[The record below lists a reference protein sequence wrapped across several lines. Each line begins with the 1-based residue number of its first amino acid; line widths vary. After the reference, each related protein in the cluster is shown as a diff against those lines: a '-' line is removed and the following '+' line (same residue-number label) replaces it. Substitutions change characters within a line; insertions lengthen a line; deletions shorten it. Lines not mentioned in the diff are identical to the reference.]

1 MSESMA
7 DFEKEIDESLKTLN
21 VVENEGEATEEETGF
36 NAWDKVQQYLED
48 GTVLTLKVGG
58 IVNKG
63 VIVYVDGLRG
73 FIPASHLEIG
83 YVEDTNPYLGK
94 TVEAKVITADPE
106 KNRLVLSVKEVL
118 YDKKRAEKEARI
130 NAIEAGAVL
139 TGKVESLM
147 PYGAFVDLGGIDGMV
162 HISELSWKRIKHP
175 SEVVSVGDTLEVYI
189 KDLDREANRISLGFK
204 KAEDNPWEIFKANYK
219 VGDVVKATIV
229 SITNFGAFAQIIDGV
244 DGLIHISQIADRKVE
259 NVKDVLSVGDVVDV
273 KIIDIDTESK
283 RISISIRALL
293 EDQADDDAAEDDA
306 E

>member
-7 DFEKEIDESLKTLN
+7 DFKKEIDESLKTLN
-21 VVENEGEATEEETGF
+21 VVENEGEAPEEETGF

-48 GTVLTLKVGG
+48 GTVLSLKIGG

-147 PYGAFVDLGGIDGMV
+147 PYGAFIDLGDD
-162 HISELSWKRIKHP
+162 IS
-175 SEVVSVGDTLEVYI
+175 
-189 KDLDREANRISLGFK
+189 
-204 KAEDNPWEIFKANYK
+204 
-219 VGDVVKATIV
+219 
-229 SITNFGAFAQIIDGV
+229 
-244 DGLIHISQIADRKVE
+244 GLVHISQITQKRIESPAEVLKVGQEVNVKVLKVE
-259 NVKDVLSVGDVVDV
+259 NGKISLSMKALQEEMVDTAGV
-273 KIIDIDTESK
+273 AEEELEKYTDTESTGT
-283 RISISIRALL
+283 SLGSLL
-293 EDQADDDAAEDDA
+293 AGFHFDA
-306 E
+306 

>member
-21 VVENEGEATEEETGF
+21 VVENEGESTEEETGF

-94 TVEAKVITADPE
+94 TVEAKVITAEPE

-147 PYGAFVDLGGIDGMV
+147 PYGAFVDLGND
-162 HISELSWKRIKHP
+162 IS
-175 SEVVSVGDTLEVYI
+175 
-189 KDLDREANRISLGFK
+189 
-204 KAEDNPWEIFKANYK
+204 
-219 VGDVVKATIV
+219 
-229 SITNFGAFAQIIDGV
+229 
-244 DGLIHISQIADRKVE
+244 GLVHISQIAQKRIESPAEVLKVE
-259 NVKDVLSVGDVVDV
+259 NGKISLSMKALEEVASEEEDTSGEEVVSYKDEGDA
-273 KIIDIDTESK
+273 TTGLG
-283 RISISIRALL
+283 ALL
-293 EDQADDDAAEDDA
+293 AGLKL
-306 E
+306 

>member
-21 VVENEGEATEEETGF
+21 VVENEGESTEEETGF

-94 TVEAKVITADPE
+94 TVEAKVITAEPE

-147 PYGAFVDLGGIDGMV
+147 PYGAFVDLGNDISGLV
-162 HISELSWKRIKHP
+162 HISQVSNKFIKHP
-175 SEVVSVGDTLEVYI
+175 SEVV
-189 KDLDREANRISLGFK
+189 A
-204 KAEDNPWEIFKANYK
+204 
-219 VGDVVKATIV
+219 VGDVVKVAVLDVDQKRGRLSLTMK
-229 SITNFGAFAQIIDGV
+229 GV
-244 DGLIHISQIADRKVE
+244 K
-259 NVKDVLSVGDVVDV
+259 
-273 KIIDIDTESK
+273 
-283 RISISIRALL
+283 
-293 EDQADDDAAEDDA
+293 
-306 E
+306 

>member
-21 VVENEGEATEEETGF
+21 VVENEGEAPEEETGF

-48 GTVLTLKVGG
+48 GTVLSLKIGG

-118 YDKKRAEKEARI
+118 YDKKRAEKEQRI

-147 PYGAFVDLGGIDGMV
+147 PYGAFIEFLPGKDGLL
-162 HISELSWKRIKHP
+162 HISEIDWKRLETVEEVGIK
-175 SEVVSVGDTLEVYI
+175 EGD
-189 KDLDREANRISLGFK
+189 
-204 KAEDNPWEIFKANYK
+204 EI
-219 VGDVVKATIV
+219 
-229 SITNFGAFAQIIDGV
+229 
-244 DGLIHISQIADRKVE
+244 
-259 NVKDVLSVGDVVDV
+259 DV
-273 KIIDIDTESK
+273 KLMDIDPKTGKFKLSRK
-283 RISISIRALL
+283 ALL
-293 EDQADDDAAEDDA
+293 PRPPKVDKEK
-306 E
+306 

>member
-94 TVEAKVITADPE
+94 TVEAKVIKADPE

-147 PYGAFVDLGGIDGMV
+147 PYGAFVDLGNDISGLV
-162 HISELSWKRIKHP
+162 HISQVSNKFIKHP
-175 SEVVSVGDTLEVYI
+175 SEVV
-189 KDLDREANRISLGFK
+189 A
-204 KAEDNPWEIFKANYK
+204 
-219 VGDVVKATIV
+219 VGDVVKVAV
-229 SITNFGAFAQIIDGV
+229 LDV
-244 DGLIHISQIADRKVE
+244 DQKRGR
-259 NVKDVLSVGDVVDV
+259 LSLTMKGI
-273 KIIDIDTESK
+273 K
-283 RISISIRALL
+283 
-293 EDQADDDAAEDDA
+293 
-306 E
+306 

>member
-147 PYGAFVDLGGIDGMV
+147 PYGA
-162 HISELSWKRIKHP
+162 S
-175 SEVVSVGDTLEVYI
+175 
-189 KDLDREANRISLGFK
+189 
-204 KAEDNPWEIFKANYK
+204 
-219 VGDVVKATIV
+219 
-229 SITNFGAFAQIIDGV
+229 
-244 DGLIHISQIADRKVE
+244 GLVHISQIAQKRIESPAEVLKTGQEVNVKVLKVE
-259 NVKDVLSVGDVVDV
+259 NGKISLSMKALEEVAPEEEDTSGEEVVSYKDEGDA
-273 KIIDIDTESK
+273 TTGLG
-283 RISISIRALL
+283 ALL
-293 EDQADDDAAEDDA
+293 AGLKL
-306 E
+306 

>member
-7 DFEKEIDESLKTLN
+7 DFKKEIDESLKTLN
-21 VVENEGEATEEETGF
+21 VVENEGEAPEEETGF

-48 GTVLTLKVGG
+48 GTVLSLKIGG

-139 TGKVESLM
+139 TGN
-147 PYGAFVDLGGIDGMV
+147 D
-162 HISELSWKRIKHP
+162 IS
-175 SEVVSVGDTLEVYI
+175 
-189 KDLDREANRISLGFK
+189 
-204 KAEDNPWEIFKANYK
+204 
-219 VGDVVKATIV
+219 
-229 SITNFGAFAQIIDGV
+229 
-244 DGLIHISQIADRKVE
+244 GLVHISQIAQKRIESPAEVLKVGQEVNVKVLKVE
-259 NVKDVLSVGDVVDV
+259 NGKISLSMKALEEVAPEEDTNGEETVSYKDEGDA
-273 KIIDIDTESK
+273 TTGLGS
-283 RISISIRALL
+283 LL
-293 EDQADDDAAEDDA
+293 AGLKL
-306 E
+306 

>member
-21 VVENEGEATEEETGF
+21 VVENEGEAPEEETGF

-48 GTVLTLKVGG
+48 GTVLSLK
-58 IVNKG
+58 IG

-118 YDKKRAEKEARI
+118 YDKKRAEKEQRI

-147 PYGAFVDLGGIDGMV
+147 PYGAFIDLGDD
-162 HISELSWKRIKHP
+162 IS
-175 SEVVSVGDTLEVYI
+175 
-189 KDLDREANRISLGFK
+189 
-204 KAEDNPWEIFKANYK
+204 
-219 VGDVVKATIV
+219 
-229 SITNFGAFAQIIDGV
+229 
-244 DGLIHISQIADRKVE
+244 GLVHISQIAQKRIESPAEVLKVGQEVNVKVLKVE
-259 NVKDVLSVGDVVDV
+259 NGKISLSMKALEEVAPEEDTNGEETVSYKDEGDA
-273 KIIDIDTESK
+273 TTGLG
-283 RISISIRALL
+283 ALL
-293 EDQADDDAAEDDA
+293 AGLKL
-306 E
+306 

>member
-21 VVENEGEATEEETGF
+21 VVENEGESTEEETGF

-94 TVEAKVITADPE
+94 TVEAKVITAEPE

-147 PYGAFVDLGGIDGMV
+147 PYGAFVDLGND
-162 HISELSWKRIKHP
+162 IS
-175 SEVVSVGDTLEVYI
+175 
-189 KDLDREANRISLGFK
+189 
-204 KAEDNPWEIFKANYK
+204 
-219 VGDVVKATIV
+219 
-229 SITNFGAFAQIIDGV
+229 
-244 DGLIHISQIADRKVE
+244 GLVHISQIAQKRIESPAEVLKAGQEV
-259 NVKDVLSVGDVVDV
+259 NVKVLKVNTMNIDGKKKRVGVHQGKTASWKKAIVF
-273 KIIDIDTESK
+273 IDTDPQVKTYTKKGGKEAK
-283 RISISIRALL
+283 GTKKYNDSIEHFMGA
-293 EDQADDDAAEDDA
+293 
-306 E
+306 

>member
-21 VVENEGEATEEETGF
+21 VVENEGEAPEEETGF

-48 GTVLTLKVGG
+48 GTVLSLKIGG

-118 YDKKRAEKEARI
+118 YDKKRAEKEQRI

-147 PYGAFVDLGGIDGMV
+147 PYGAFIDLGDD
-162 HISELSWKRIKHP
+162 IS
-175 SEVVSVGDTLEVYI
+175 
-189 KDLDREANRISLGFK
+189 
-204 KAEDNPWEIFKANYK
+204 
-219 VGDVVKATIV
+219 
-229 SITNFGAFAQIIDGV
+229 
-244 DGLIHISQIADRKVE
+244 GLVHISQIAQIRTIYHLHKISTRKFHYRRWFPTADLHNQKKE
-259 NVKDVLSVGDVVDV
+259 NIPYPRCGFGAGLRCG
-273 KIIDIDTESK
+273 
-283 RISISIRALL
+283 RAS
-293 EDQADDDAAEDDA
+293 
-306 E
+306 

>member
-1 MSESMA
+1 MA
-7 DFEKEIDESLKTLN
+7 DFKKEIDESLKTLN
-21 VVENEGEATEEETGF
+21 VVENEGEAPEEETGF

-48 GTVLTLKVGG
+48 GTVLSLKIGG

-147 PYGAFVDLGGIDGMV
+147 PYGAFIDLGDD
-162 HISELSWKRIKHP
+162 IS
-175 SEVVSVGDTLEVYI
+175 
-189 KDLDREANRISLGFK
+189 
-204 KAEDNPWEIFKANYK
+204 
-219 VGDVVKATIV
+219 
-229 SITNFGAFAQIIDGV
+229 
-244 DGLIHISQIADRKVE
+244 GLVHISQITQKRIESPAEVLKVE
-259 NVKDVLSVGDVVDV
+259 NGNISLSMKALEEVAPEEDTNGEETVSYKDEGDA
-273 KIIDIDTESK
+273 TTGLG
-283 RISISIRALL
+283 ALL
-293 EDQADDDAAEDDA
+293 AGLKL
-306 E
+306 